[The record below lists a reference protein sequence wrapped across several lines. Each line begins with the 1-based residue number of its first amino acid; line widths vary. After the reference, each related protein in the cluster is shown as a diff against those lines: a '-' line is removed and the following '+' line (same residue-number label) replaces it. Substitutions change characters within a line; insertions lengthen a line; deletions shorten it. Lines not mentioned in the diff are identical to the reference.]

1 MVGRSLEV
9 GGPPG
14 GGAGSVPGGEPAPG
28 PGPGPGQG
36 RGRILREARRLFA
49 ERGYA
54 AVSMQQIADAAAV
67 NKATLYHHV
76 RDKEELFL
84 AVMTEEIDRSRAELA
99 AVLDEGAPLREQLR
113 AVAAHVAAAHRPDV
127 GRLMGDLRHHVTADR
142 RRELFAAC
150 APPWRVLAPA
160 IERAIA
166 AGEARPVDPELT
178 ARLFFAM
185 ATSQL
190 WWADPDPGAAPPRP
204 DPVLA
209 AAIADVL
216 LDGIGAGRA

>member
-1 MVGRSLEV
+1 VE
-9 GGPPG
+9 PG
-14 GGAGSVPGGEPAPG
+14 F
-28 PGPGPGQG
+28 GPGQG
-36 RGRILREARRLFA
+36 RERILREARRLFA

-84 AVMTEEIDRSRAELA
+84 AVVSEELTRSRDALA
-99 AVLDEGAPLREQLR
+99 AAVADGTTLREQFR
-113 AVAAHVAAAHRPDV
+113 GVAAHVVSAHRSDV
-127 GRLMGDLRHHVTADR
+127 GRLMADLRHHVAPDR
-142 RRELFAAC
+142 HRELFAAN
-150 APPWRVLAPA
+150 APPWRGIAPA

-166 AGEARPVDPELT
+166 AGEVRPVDPDLV
-178 ARLFFAM
+178 ARFLFAM

-190 WWADPDPGAAPPRP
+190 WWTGPDPGEDPPLP
-204 DPVLA
+204 DPAVA

-216 LDGIGAGRA
+216 LDGIEEASA